1 MFRKLGD
8 FDIEAENFGGSANE
22 RVLILRLVGGGDGD
36 DVWEQVA
43 GTRIVLVGGW
53 AIKQELKR
61 LLIRH
66 GRPALDKMIPGGI
79 NGRTHTNMRRF
90 VGL

>member
-22 RVLILRLVGGGDGD
+22 RVLILRLVSGGD
-36 DVWEQVA
+36 DVWEQVV

-66 GRPALDKMIPGGI
+66 GRPTLNEMIPGGM
-79 NGRTHTNMRRF
+79 NGRTHTTMRKF